1 MVSRETLDINE
12 LLTCHSLAQKGKKR
26 QQSNMAPSLK
36 REWRALP
43 LVSRSASADASD
55 NALRIEPEA
64 LTILQEVCARNI
76 HVLGLFG
83 PTKTGKRLFLK
94 TLLSSKCD
102 FAADDAASPGSHVL
116 LWLWTP
122 VDGLHP
128 GAAGGEAESVKVVI
142 SSGTQVDDTATDRK
156 QRLALLLL
164 LSSALVYNGDGEI
177 NAQAIE
183 RLDWLADIAQILRI
197 KANQDE
203 ASVGAFAS
211 NKRSIPS
218 DCAWPSVC

>member
-1 MVSRETLDINE
+1 
-12 LLTCHSLAQKGKKR
+12 
-26 QQSNMAPSLK
+26 MAPSLE

-43 LVSRSASADASD
+43 LVSRSASADTSD

-64 LTILQEVCARNI
+64 LAILQEVRARNI

-83 PTKTGKRLFLK
+83 PAKTGKQLFLK
-94 TLLSSKCD
+94 TLLISKCD
-102 FAADDAASPGSHVL
+102 FAAAASPGSHVL

-122 VDGLHP
+122 VDGLHA

-142 SSGTQVDDTATDRK
+142 SNGTQADDTATDRK

-164 LSSALVYNGDGEI
+164 LSSALAYNDDGEI

-183 RLDWLADIAQILRI
+183 RLDWLVDIAQILRI

-203 ASVGAFAS
+203 AGVGAFAS
-211 NKRSIPS
+211 NK
-218 DCAWPSVC
+218 